1 MVPSTSHRRSKCA
14 DSSRIDFFEF
24 NGVGLPGYSGG
35 PVIAMD
41 GKIVGVMRE
50 AWARQGVKGGIAL
63 LMNRAF
69 SVEPVTIIETRVE
82 GLQPTSA
89 R

>member
-1 MVPSTSHRRSKCA
+1 
-14 DSSRIDFFEF
+14 
-24 NGVGLPGYSGG
+24 
-35 PVIAMD
+35 MD